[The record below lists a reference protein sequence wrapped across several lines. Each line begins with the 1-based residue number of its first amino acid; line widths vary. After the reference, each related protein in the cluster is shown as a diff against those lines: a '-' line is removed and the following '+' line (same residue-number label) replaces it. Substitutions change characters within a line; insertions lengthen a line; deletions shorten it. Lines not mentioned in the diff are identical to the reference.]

1 MNAVGY
7 ARYSTDKQTDNSIAY
22 QLNAIT
28 QYCSKNNITLTQFYS
43 DEACSGTN
51 TDRAGFQN
59 MLADAER
66 HKFDAVVIYDI
77 SRGSRDV
84 VDWLNF
90 RKEMA
95 ALNIKVISCTQEL
108 GDIYDPN
115 NFLTELISVGL
126 GQHAVLDTRKKSI
139 AGVATK
145 AKEGVFL
152 GGTPPLGYDIK
163 DGKYIINESEAVV
176 VRKIFELYAANNS
189 YDAILVAL
197 KGKSTKRGNPFTKTS
212 IKSILE
218 NERYIGVYTWNKRI
232 FKQMRKWAGGKPNPN
247 IVRIEDCIP
256 PIIKKEVFNV
266 CQERMRNK
274 KRNASFKAKRE
285 YLLSGLIECTE
296 CGSTYVGHTSTNTKG
311 YSTRYYSC
319 GNKYRTKTCHA
330 KNINADMIE
339 TFVISHL
346 KEYLATANFDEIAT
360 QICLQVNNAS
370 KDLSKEKNEIA
381 EIDKKIRNAMNAFMS
396 GVVFPEMQE
405 EVDRL
410 RIRKS
415 ELEDIVARRSV
426 TNAPVRK
433 DRVVKFFE
441 YALNLIE
448 QDPKQAVKCLITK
461 IYANTDGSFTVNVG
475 VDIKSCGG
483 RI

>member
-22 QLNAIT
+22 QLNTIT
-28 QYCSKNNITLTQFYS
+28 QYCNKNNINLTQFYS

-51 TDRAGFQN
+51 TDRAGFQS
-59 MLADAER
+59 MLSDAEK

-84 VDWLNF
+84 VDWLSF

-95 ALNIKVISCTQEL
+95 TLNIKVISCTQDL

-139 AGVATK
+139 AGTAAK
-145 AKEGVFL
+145 AKEGLFL
-152 GGTPPLGYDIK
+152 GGTAPLGYDIK
-163 DGKYIINESEAVV
+163 NGKYIINELEADI
-176 VRKIFELYAANNS
+176 VRQIFELYAANNS
-189 YDAILVAL
+189 YDKILVAL
-197 KGKSTKRGNPFTKTS
+197 KGKSTKRGRAFTKTS
-212 IKSILE
+212 IKSILQ
-218 NERYIGVYTWNKRI
+218 NERYVGVYTWNKRI
-232 FKQMRKWAGGKPNPN
+232 VKQMRKWAGGKPNPN
-247 IVRIEDCIP
+247 VVRIEDCIP
-256 PIIKKEVFNV
+256 AIVDKEVFNV
-266 CQERMRNK
+266 CKERMSNS
-274 KRNASFKAKRE
+274 KRNGSYGAKRE
-285 YLLSGLIECTE
+285 YLLSGLIECAG
-296 CGSTYVGHTSTNTKG
+296 CGSTYVGHCSTNTKG

-346 KEYLATANFDEIAT
+346 KDYLCNANFDELAT

-370 KDLSKEKNEIA
+370 KDLSAEKNEIA
-381 EIDKKIRNAMNAFMS
+381 EINRKIGNAMKAFMD
-396 GVVFPEMQE
+396 GIVFPEMQE

-415 ELEDIVARRSV
+415 ELEDIVVRRSR

-433 DRVVKFFE
+433 DRVVKFLQ
-441 YALNLIE
+441 YAANLIDE
-448 QDPKQAVKCLITK
+448 SPKQAVKALITK
-461 IYANTDGSFTVNVG
+461 IYANTDGTFVVNVG
-475 VDIKSCGG
+475 VHLDSCGG

>member
-22 QLNAIT
+22 QFNAIT
-28 QYCSKNNITLTQFYS
+28 QYCNKNNITLTSFYS

-51 TDRAGFQN
+51 TDRAGFQS

-95 ALNIKVISCTQEL
+95 SLNIKVISCTQEL

-145 AKEGVFL
+145 AKEGIFL
-152 GGTPPLGYDIK
+152 GGTPPLGYNIV
-163 DGKYIINESEAVV
+163 DGKYIINELEASI
-176 VRKIFELYAANNS
+176 VRQIFELYASDNS
-189 YDAILVAL
+189 YDKILVAL
-197 KGKSTKRGNPFTKTS
+197 QGKSTKKGNPFTKSS
-212 IKSILE
+212 IKAILS
-218 NERYIGVYTWNKRI
+218 NERYIGVYTWNKKI

-247 IVRIEDCIP
+247 VVRIEDCIP
-256 PIIKKEVFNV
+256 KIISKEVFNM
-266 CQERMRNK
+266 CQERMNNK
-274 KRNASFKAKRE
+274 ERNASYKAKRE

-296 CGSTYVGHTSTNTKG
+296 CGSNYVGYCSTNTKG
-311 YSTRYYSC
+311 YTTRYYAC
-319 GNKYRTKTCHA
+319 GNKYRSKTCHA
-330 KNINADMIE
+330 KNINANNIE
-339 TFVISHL
+339 TFVVQSL
-346 KEYLATANFDEIAT
+346 KEYLKSANFDEIAT
-360 QICLQVNNAS
+360 QICIMVNNAS
-370 KDLSKEKNEIA
+370 KDLTQEKKEIS
-381 EIDKKIRNAMNAFMS
+381 EIDTKIKNAMKAFMS
-396 GVVFPEMQE
+396 GIVFPEMQE

-410 RIRKS
+410 RVRKN
-415 ELEDIVARRSV
+415 ELEDIIARNSK
-426 TNAPVRK
+426 ASSPVRK
-433 DRVVKFFE
+433 DRIIKLLE
-441 YALNLIE
+441 YSLEHIDDN
-448 QDPKQAVKCLITK
+448 PKQAIKALVTK

>member
-28 QYCSKNNITLTQFYS
+28 QYCNKNNIILTKFYS

-59 MLADAER
+59 MLSDAALHR
-66 HKFDAVVIYDI
+66 FDAVVIYDI

-95 ALNIKVISCTQEL
+95 SLDIKVISCTQNL

-152 GGTPPLGYDIK
+152 GGTPPLGYNIK
-163 DGKYIINESEAVV
+163 DGKYIINESEASI
-176 VRKIFELYAANNS
+176 VRQIFEMYASDNS
-189 YDAILVAL
+189 YDKILIAL
-197 KGKSTKRGNPFTKTS
+197 KDKSTKRGNPFTKTS
-212 IKSILE
+212 IKAILE
-218 NERYIGVYTWNKRI
+218 NERYIGVYTWNKKTY
-232 FKQMRKWAGGKPNPN
+232 KQMRKWAGGKPNPDV
-247 IVRIEDCIP
+247 VRIEDCIP
-256 PIIKKEVFNV
+256 QIIDKEVFNM
-266 CQERMRNK
+266 CQERMKNK
-274 KRNASFKAKRE
+274 KNGSYGSKRE
-285 YLLSGLIECTE
+285 YMLSGLIECTA

-311 YSTRYYSC
+311 YSTRYYAC
-319 GNKYRTKTCHA
+319 GTKYRSKTCTA

-339 TFVISHL
+339 TFVVSNL
-346 KEYLATANFDEIAT
+346 KNYLATADFDEIAT

-381 EIDKKIRNAMNAFMS
+381 EIDRKIRNAMKAFMD
-396 GVVFPEMQE
+396 GIVFPEMQE

-415 ELEDIVARRSV
+415 ELKDIVARRSL
-426 TNAPVRK
+426 TNAPVKK
-433 DRVVKFFE
+433 DRIVKFLN
-441 YALNLIE
+441 YALSLIE
-448 QDPKQAVKCLITK
+448 QDPKQAVKHLITK

-475 VDIKSCGG
+475 VHLNSCGG

>member
-1 MNAVGY
+1 
-7 ARYSTDKQTDNSIAY
+7 
-22 QLNAIT
+22 
-28 QYCSKNNITLTQFYS
+28 
-43 DEACSGTN
+43 
-51 TDRAGFQN
+51 

-95 ALNIKVISCTQEL
+95 SLNIKVISCTQEL

-152 GGTPPLGYDIK
+152 GGTPPLGYDII
-163 DGKYIINESEAVV
+163 DGRYIINEQEAPI
-176 VRKIFELYAANNS
+176 VRQIFEMYASDNS
-189 YDAILVAL
+189 YDTILVAL
-197 KGKSTKRGNPFTKTS
+197 KGKSTKRGNPFTKSS

-218 NERYIGVYTWNKRI
+218 NERYIGVYTWNKKI

-247 IVRIEDCIP
+247 VVRIEDCIP
-256 PIIKKEVFNV
+256 PIIDKEVFNV

-274 KRNASFKAKRE
+274 KRNGSYGAKRE
-285 YLLSGLIECTE
+285 YLLSGLIECTG

-346 KEYLATANFDEIAT
+346 KEYLATADFDEIAT
-360 QICLQVNNAS
+360 RICLQVNNAS

-448 QDPKQAVKCLITK
+448 QDPKQAVKALITK

-475 VDIKSCGG
+475 VHLDSCGG

>member
-22 QLNAIT
+22 QINAIT
-28 QYCSKNNITLTQFYS
+28 QYCNKNNIHLKQFYS

-51 TDRAGFQN
+51 TDRVGFQS
-59 MLADAER
+59 MLADAELR
-66 HKFDAVVIYDI
+66 TFDAVVIYDI

-84 VDWLNF
+84 VDWLSF

-95 ALNIKVISCTQEL
+95 KLNIKVISCTQDL

-152 GGTPPLGYDIK
+152 GGTPPLGYDIV
-163 DGKYIINESEAVV
+163 DGKYIINESEASI
-176 VRKIFELYAANNS
+176 VRQIYELYAGGSS
-189 YDAILVAL
+189 YDKILVAL
-197 KGKSTKRGNPFTKTS
+197 KGKVTKRGNNFTKNS
-212 IKSILE
+212 VKSILI
-218 NERYIGVYTWNKRI
+218 NERYIGIYTWNKRI
-232 FKQMRKWAGGKPNPN
+232 MKQMRKWAGGKPNPN
-247 IVRIEDCIP
+247 VVRIEDCIP
-256 PIIKKEVFNV
+256 PIVSKEVFNM
-266 CQERMRNK
+266 CQERLNNN
-274 KRNASFKAKRE
+274 KRNGSYGAKRE
-285 YLLSGLIECTE
+285 YLLSGLIECAG
-296 CGSTYVGHTSTNTKG
+296 CGSTYVGHTSTNKRG

-330 KNINADMIE
+330 KNINADVIE
-339 TFVISHL
+339 SFVIFHL
-346 KEYLATANFDEIAT
+346 KEYLATADFDAIAT

-370 KDLSKEKNEIA
+370 KDLSKERAEIA
-381 EIDKKIRNAMNAFMS
+381 EIDKKIKNAMNAFLA
-396 GVVFPEMQE
+396 GIVFPEMQE

-415 ELEDIVARRSV
+415 ELEDIVARHSA
-426 TNAPVRK
+426 TKAPVRK
-433 DRVVKFFE
+433 DRVVKFLK
-441 YALNLIE
+441 YALNLIDE
-448 QDPKQAVKCLITK
+448 SPKQAVKALITK
-461 IYANTDGSFTVNVG
+461 IYANTDGTFVVNVG
-475 VDIKSCGG
+475 VHLNDCGG

>member
-28 QYCSKNNITLTQFYS
+28 QYCNKHSITLTQFYS

-51 TDRAGFQN
+51 TDRVGFKN
-59 MLADAER
+59 MLYDAEQ

-95 ALNIKVISCTQEL
+95 ALGIKVISCTQNL

-139 AGVATK
+139 AGVAAK
-145 AKEGVFL
+145 AKQGIFL
-152 GGTPPLGYDIK
+152 GGTPPLGYDVV
-163 DGKYIINESEAVV
+163 DGKYVINELEAAT
-176 VRKIFELYAANNS
+176 VRQIFELYAANNS
-189 YDAILVAL
+189 YDIILAAL
-197 KGKSTKRGNPFTKTS
+197 EGKSTKKGNPFSKAS
-212 IKSILE
+212 LKCILE

-232 FKQMRKWAGGKPNPN
+232 VQQMRKWAGGKPNPN
-247 IVRIEDCIP
+247 VVRIENSIP
-256 PIIKKEVFNV
+256 PIIDKEVFEV
-266 CQERMRNK
+266 CQKRLRNK
-274 KRNASFKAKRE
+274 SRNGSFAAKRE
-285 YLLSGLIECTE
+285 YLLSGLIECTG
-296 CGSTYVGHTSTNTKG
+296 CGSAYVGRCSTNGKG

-319 GNKYRTKTCHA
+319 AAKYSKKTCHA

-339 TFVISHL
+339 TFVVSHL
-346 KEYLATANFDEIAT
+346 KEYLTHSDFDEIAT

-370 KDLSKEKNEIA
+370 KDLSQERAEIA
-381 EIDKKIRNAMNAFMS
+381 EINKKIKNAMNAFMS

-405 EVDRL
+405 EVNRL

-415 ELEDIVARRSV
+415 ELEDIVARRSE
-426 TNAPVRK
+426 TNAPVKK
-433 DRVVKFFE
+433 DRIVKFLQ
-441 YALNLIE
+441 YSATLIDE
-448 QDPKQAVKCLITK
+448 NPKQAINSLITK
-461 IYANTDGSFTVNVG
+461 IYANTDGTFVVNVG
-475 VDIKSCGG
+475 VHLSSCGG

>member
-43 DEACSGTN
+43 DEACTGTN
-51 TDRAGFQN
+51 TNRAGFQN
-59 MLADAER
+59 MILDATL

-95 ALNIKVISCTQEL
+95 SLNIKVISCTQDL
-108 GDIYDPN
+108 GDIFDPN

-152 GGTPPLGYDIK
+152 GGTPPLGYDIV
-163 DGKYIINESEAVV
+163 DGKYIINESEAVI
-176 VRKIFELYAANNS
+176 VRQIFEMYAADNS
-189 YDAILVAL
+189 YDTILVAL
-197 KGKSTKRGNPFTKTS
+197 KGKSTKRGNPFAKTS
-212 IKSILE
+212 IKSILQ
-218 NERYIGVYTWNKRI
+218 NERYIGVYTWNKKI

-247 IVRIEDCIP
+247 VVRIEDCIP
-256 PIIKKEVFNV
+256 PIIDKEVFNV
-266 CQERMRNK
+266 CQERMKNK
-274 KRNASFKAKRE
+274 KRNGSYGAKRE

-296 CGSTYVGHTSTNTKG
+296 CGSIYVGHTSTNTKG

-319 GNKYRTKTCHA
+319 GAKYRSKTCHA

-339 TFVISHL
+339 TFVVSHL

-360 QICLQVNNAS
+360 QLCLQVNNAS

-381 EIDKKIRNAMNAFMS
+381 EIERKIRNAMNAFMS

-415 ELEDIVARRSV
+415 ELEDIVARRSL
-426 TNAPVRK
+426 TNAPIKK
-433 DRVVKFFE
+433 DRVVKFLN
-441 YALNLIE
+441 YALNLID
-448 QDPKQAVKCLITK
+448 QNPKQAIKHLITK
-461 IYANTDGSFTVNVG
+461 IYANTDGSFVVNVG
-475 VDIKSCGG
+475 VHLDSCGS